1 VGDCAGFF
9 FYSGV
14 IVQKALQKTL
24 LKLGVAGCLALIVFN
39 YPLLSLYRGY
49 AGGLPTLYV
58 VLFGLWLGLI
68 LIARRVADPSAMGS
82 FKRKSNQDFE

>member
-1 VGDCAGFF
+1 M
-9 FYSGV
+9 
-14 IVQKALQKTL
+14 QKALQKTL
-24 LKLGVAGCLALIVFN
+24 LKLGIAGCLALIVFN

-49 AGGLPTLYV
+49 VGGLPTLYV

-68 LIARRVADPSAMGS
+68 LIARRVADPSAIGS

>member
-1 VGDCAGFF
+1 M
-9 FYSGV
+9 
-14 IVQKALQKTL
+14 QKALQKTL

-49 AGGLPTLYV
+49 VGGLPTLYV